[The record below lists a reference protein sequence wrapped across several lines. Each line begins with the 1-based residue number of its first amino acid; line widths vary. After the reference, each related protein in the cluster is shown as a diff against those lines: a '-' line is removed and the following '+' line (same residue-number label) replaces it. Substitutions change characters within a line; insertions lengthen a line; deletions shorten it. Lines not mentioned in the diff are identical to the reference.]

1 MMYNFPKDSKL
12 CDPKFLFGVAT
23 ASYQIEGA
31 TNVDERCP
39 SIWDTFCAKPGA
51 VYKQHN
57 GDVACDHYHLY
68 QDDVN
73 LIENLGMDAYRLS
86 IAWPRII
93 RPNGSINQKGLDFY
107 DRVISALE
115 EKNLTIMATL
125 YHWDLPQY
133 LDDEGGWLNRETA
146 YKYAKYVDVVSSY
159 FGDRIDFYA
168 TLNEPWCSA
177 FHGYSDGKHAPGI
190 TDDRSAFRASH
201 NLLLAHGL
209 AIPIL
214 RKNAVNSK
222 HGIVLNFTPA
232 YPVNESARD
241 VANFADEYNHW
252 FIKPIMQGE
261 YPETVYQHYIDL
273 MPTIEDDDMNIIN
286 VKIDF
291 LGVNNYSRSVI
302 DQDGQYP
309 NYKQVY
315 LSDVERTQIGWE
327 VYPAGLFKL
336 LTDLHQTY
344 QLPPIYITEN
354 GAAVDDKVVDGAV
367 EDEQRCRYYQNHLS
381 SVDQA
386 IRKGVDIRGY
396 FAWSLMDNFEWSEGY
411 KMRFGIVFVDY
422 KTHKR
427 IPKRSALWFKEFL
440 NARRQ

>member
-1 MMYNFPKDSKL
+1 MYKFPKDSKL

-31 TNVDERCP
+31 ASVDERCP

-57 GDVACDHYHLY
+57 GNVACDHYHLY
-68 QDDVN
+68 QGDVN
-73 LIENLGMDAYRLS
+73 LIADLGMDAYRLS

-93 RPNGSINQKGLDFY
+93 RPDGSINQKGLDFY

-146 YKYAKYVDVVSSY
+146 YKFAEYVGVVSSY

-177 FHGYSDGKHAPGI
+177 FHGYRDGKHAPGI
-190 TDDRSAFRASH
+190 ADDRSAFKASH

-232 YPVNESARD
+232 YPANESARD

-252 FIKPIMQGE
+252 FIKPIMEGK
-261 YPETVYQHYIDL
+261 YPETIYQHYIDL

-309 NYKQVY
+309 NHKQVH

-336 LTDLHQTY
+336 LTDLHQIY

-354 GAAVDDKVVDGAV
+354 GAAVDDQVVDGTV
-367 EDEQRCRYYQNHLS
+367 EDEQRCRYYQNHLT

-386 IRKGVDIRGY
+386 IRKGVVIRGY

-411 KMRFGIVFVDY
+411 KMRFGIVYVDY
-422 KTHKR
+422 KTQKR
-427 IPKRSALWFKEFL
+427 IPKQSALWFQEFL